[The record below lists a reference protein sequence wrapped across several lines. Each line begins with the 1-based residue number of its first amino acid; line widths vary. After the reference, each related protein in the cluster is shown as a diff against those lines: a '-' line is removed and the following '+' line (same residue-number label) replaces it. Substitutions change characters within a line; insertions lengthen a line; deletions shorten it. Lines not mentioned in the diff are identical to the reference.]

1 MRDLNRGARDF
12 LAERRRVNRE
22 RRKINDSAC
31 IAGLLGLASTLP
43 RSLSLSLGDSSIDL
57 GLCPECP
64 SFGESE

>member
-12 LAERRRVNRE
+12 LAERRRVNRV

-31 IAGLLGLASTLP
+31 ITEKGLASTPP
-43 RSLSLSLGDSSIDL
+43 RSLSLSLGDSSLDL

-64 SFGESE
+64 SFGEGE